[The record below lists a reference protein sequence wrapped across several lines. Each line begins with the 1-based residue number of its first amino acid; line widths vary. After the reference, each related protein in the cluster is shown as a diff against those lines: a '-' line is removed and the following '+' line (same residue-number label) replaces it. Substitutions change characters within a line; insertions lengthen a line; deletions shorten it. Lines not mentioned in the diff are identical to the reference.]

1 MGFKEKVLEQ
11 IEAAGLKDFT
21 TKGLCK
27 RLGIYASFERKI
39 LSAALKELCDDG
51 KLVEAS
57 ADHFLLQASDSLVKG
72 VLKGNRCGFAFL
84 IREDGGA
91 DLFVP
96 NRLLNGALHK
106 DTVIAS
112 LTGNLGESDE
122 AEVVKVVERGVTE
135 VVGTLE
141 KQKAGY
147 GFVKSDDDAYFSDVF
162 VPAADL
168 RNVRNGAKVVVK
180 LTEFGGKNPVGQI
193 KEVLGKSGSVDAD
206 VLAIVRSHGFKESFS
221 DAATDEADRLSKE
234 NIEKEIRK
242 RSDFR
247 SLPTITIDGDD
258 AKDFDDAVSLET
270 LADGYVLYVHIAD
283 VSHFVRPGSAVD
295 REALER
301 TTSVYLPNV
310 VLPMLPESI
319 SNGCCSLVEGEDRLT
334 LTAVIKLDKTGKV
347 AETDVKKSVIRSNHR
362 LTYKKVAAMLDGD
375 EKLIEKY
382 ADVFGMISE
391 MKKLSDL
398 LAVARHN
405 RGSIDFVT
413 HESLITLNDT
423 KTKVEKV
430 ERYPILASNDI
441 IEEFMLLAN
450 EQVAEFMCRAEYPF
464 VFRVHGEPQ
473 KEKLDVL
480 QKFVEGCGFQFKVR
494 NKLYSKQLQMLLEQV
509 KGSETENIINKVML
523 RSMQKAKY
531 STENEGHFGLALE
544 YYCHFTSPIRRYPDL
559 MIHRVIK
566 MMLDGKLE
574 GAALKRA
581 EEDCETVA
589 KLSSE
594 MEREADLTERDAD
607 DYFKAMYMEDKV
619 GDVTEGI
626 VSGVTGS
633 GVFVELENTVEGFAP
648 LSQLPRDRYAFDEK
662 RYVLKGT
669 KHSFGLGDK
678 VTVLVTGASTDA
690 RRVDFELF

>member
-1 MGFKEKVLEQ
+1 MSFKDKVLGQ
-11 IEAAGLKDFT
+11 IEASGLKDFT
-21 TKGLCK
+21 SKGLCK
-27 RLGIYASFERKI
+27 KLGIYASFERKI
-39 LSAALKELCDDG
+39 LFDALKELANDG
-51 KLVEAS
+51 KLVQVSE
-57 ADHFLLQASDSLVKG
+57 DRYLLPTDESLVRG
-72 VLKGNRCGFAFL
+72 VLRGNRRGFAFL
-84 IREDGGA
+84 IREDEGP

-96 NRLLNGALHK
+96 NRLLHGALHK
-106 DTVIAS
+106 DTVVAR
-112 LTGNLGESDE
+112 LAANPAVSDE
-122 AEVVKVVERGVTE
+122 AEVVKVVERGVSE

-147 GFVKSDDDAYFSDVF
+147 GFVRSDDDAYFSDVF
-162 VPAADL
+162 VPAAEI
-168 RNVRNGAKVVVK
+168 RNIRNGSKVVVK

-193 KEVLGKSGSVDAD
+193 KEVLGKGGSVDAD
-206 VLAIVRSHGFKESFS
+206 ILAIVRSHGFKESFS
-221 DAATDEADRLSKE
+221 ETATKEAEQLAAESVQR
-234 NIEKEIRK
+234 EIK
-242 RSDFR
+242 RRTDFR
-247 SLPTITIDGDD
+247 DLLTITIDGDD
-258 AKDFDDAVSLET
+258 AKDFDDAVSLEKNGE
-270 LADGYVLYVHIAD
+270 GYVLYVHIAD

-334 LTAVIKLDKTGKV
+334 LTAVMKLDFDGKV
-347 AETDVKKSVIRSNHR
+347 KETDIVKSVIRSNHR
-362 LTYKKVAAMLDGD
+362 LTYKLVAAMLDGD
-375 EKLIEKY
+375 EKLKKEY

-398 LAVARHN
+398 LADARHR

-413 HESLITLNDT
+413 HESLITLNET
-423 KTKVEKV
+423 KTSVENI
-430 ERYPILASNDI
+430 ERYPVLASNDI

-473 KEKLDVL
+473 KEKLEIF

-494 NKLYSKQLQMLLEQV
+494 NKLYGKQLQSLLEEV
-509 KGSETENIINKVML
+509 KGSETESIINKVML

-566 MMLDGKLE
+566 MMLDGRLE
-574 GAALKRA
+574 GAAIKKA
-581 EEDCETVA
+581 EEDCEIVA
-589 KLSSE
+589 ALSTE
-594 MEREADLTERDAD
+594 KEREADLTERDAD
-607 DYFKAMYMEDKV
+607 DYFKAMFMEDKV

-633 GVFVELENTVEGFAP
+633 GVFVELENTVEGYAP
-648 LSQLPRDRYAFDEK
+648 LSALPKDRYAFDEK
-662 RYVLKGT
+662 RYRLKGT
-669 KHSFGLGDK
+669 KRSFGLGDK
-678 VTVLVTGASTDA
+678 VTVLVTGASTNA